1 MAGVVPDEQ
10 YEVQFLGF
18 SPSLFVEGVEQVIV
32 HRLDEALNQ
41 LEEQFS
47 KLDPEVLPEDERQRG
62 MTKLRAET
70 DRTLAVLQQAEGVY
84 LNSFIGVTTLL
95 DALRVPAHLLHPA
108 DLEQAN
114 PATAEE
120 VEALNQELEAL
131 RQELLNE
138 RYMKKRCQAQ
148 LKNIEKALEEQR
160 KVLDGPLNPAAM
172 TKVEEAKERLCLIRD
187 NQEDLVT
194 ATLQAREA
202 TKDLPKDSSSP
213 DMYLAQESFK

>member
-1 MAGVVPDEQ
+1 MAVGLPDDQ

-32 HRLDEALNQ
+32 QRLDEALSQ

-47 KLDPEVLPEDERQRG
+47 KLDPEVLSEDERQRG

-70 DRTLAVLQQAEGVY
+70 DRNLARCSSKLK
-84 LNSFIGVTTLL
+84 TTLL

-114 PATAEE
+114 PATHEE
-120 VEALNQELEAL
+120 VEALGQELEAL

-148 LKNIEKALEEQR
+148 LKNIEKALEEQQ
-160 KVLDGPLNPAAM
+160 KVLDGPLSPAAM
-172 TKVEEAKERLCLIRD
+172 TKVKEAKERMCLIRD
-187 NQEDLVT
+187 NQEDLVS
-194 ATLQAREA
+194 ATLQAWEA
-202 TKDLPKDSSSP
+202 TKDLPEDSGTP
-213 DMYLAQESFK
+213 GMHLAQESFK

>member
-1 MAGVVPDEQ
+1 
-10 YEVQFLGF
+10 
-18 SPSLFVEGVEQVIV
+18 
-32 HRLDEALNQ
+32 
-41 LEEQFS
+41 
-47 KLDPEVLPEDERQRG
+47 

-70 DRTLAVLQQAEGVY
+70 DRTLARCSSKLKVY

-131 RQELLNE
+131 RQELLNVSLKMGRRDRRRSLYEMFQE